1 MCDAV
6 TIAITTMGLNVLS
19 ARQTQ
24 KANDAIAEME
34 FKQIE
39 DNLKTARLDNKLR
52 HLTESNAIKEAYAE
66 KFSTNQVLLANAGR
80 DPNSYSFM
88 TSYQKSEKFKQKREL
103 RYVGLNEQSGFANLS
118 IEQQN
123 ARRNLIGKKNANQAG
138 FNQTLLNTAM
148 QGATLYAGL
157 SKPGVS
163 QADKVA
169 NNMADAQKFD
179 MNSFSNNTFNYSKG
193 YKR

>member
-1 MCDAV
+1 MCDPV
-6 TIAITTMGLNVLS
+6 TIAIATMGLNVLS

-24 KANDAIAEME
+24 KANDAMAKAE
-34 FKQIE
+34 FQQTE
-39 DNLKTARLDNKLR
+39 DNLKTARLDNKL
-52 HLTESNAIKEAYAE
+52 E
-66 KFSTNQVLLANAGR
+66 KFATNQVILASSGR

-88 TSYQKSEKFKQKREL
+88 TSYQKSEATKQKREL

-123 ARRNLIGKKNANQAG
+123 ARRNLIAKKNANQAG
-138 FNQTLLNTAM
+138 FNQVLLNTAM
-148 QGATLYAGL
+148 QGATMYAGL

-169 NNMADAQKFD
+169 NNMASAQKFD
-179 MNSFSNNTFNYSKG
+179 MNKFSNNPFNYSKG
-193 YKR
+193 YKS